1 MMKNRY
7 LKIKKSI
14 LGKSKEEAIADL
26 ENRIF
31 LEEMNDYMDFEF
43 VKICKRIIKELKEK
57 DND

>member
-14 LGKSKEEAIADL
+14 LGMTKEEAIADL
-26 ENRIF
+26 EIRIF

-43 VKICKRIIKELKEK
+43 VEICKNIIKELKECEE
-57 DND
+57 